1 MLRTQTPKYT
11 LPQRLVLLVVILC
24 FDTDIVMLKIQSI
37 KLNCICFG
45 IKKANFFQ
53 QVLTREFLVK
63 VHLVFQLVY
72 RYSTQIIKNKSTC
85 NILIQFCVFYLYTSQ
100 TH

>member
-11 LPQRLVLLVVILC
+11 LPQRLVLLVVLLC

-53 QVLTREFLVK
+53 QVLTRGFFSESALGFSASLQVLHPNDK
-63 VHLVFQLVY
+63 K
-72 RYSTQIIKNKSTC
+72 QINM
-85 NILIQFCVFYLYTSQ
+85 
-100 TH
+100 